1 MSEQTSTDTTE
12 VAETPETAAGATPEE
27 PNLGD
32 GGKKAL
38 DAERTARKAAEKSA
52 AALKA
57 RLDEIEQAN
66 LTELEK
72 AQKAAADAQAALADI
87 TRQNTVNRVA
97 LAKGVPADLTEFL
110 TGDTEDEVAAKADL
124 LLSRL
129 NAPTTPRPDPS
140 QASAALP
147 LNGDGIEQSLKSA
160 LGIA

>member
-1 MSEQTSTDTTE
+1 MSEQTTTDTTE
-12 VAETPETAAGATPEE
+12 PAEQTAEATPEE
-27 PNLGD
+27 NLGD
-32 GGKKAL
+32 SGKKAL
-38 DAERTARKAAEKSA
+38 DAERAARKAAEKSA

-72 AQKAAADAQAALADI
+72 AQKAATDAQAELAEV
-87 TRQNTVNRVA
+87 TRQNIINRVA

-110 TGDTEDEVAAKADL
+110 AGETEDEVAAKADL
-124 LLSRL
+124 LMSRL
-129 NAPTTPRPDPS
+129 TAPTTPRPDPS

>member
-1 MSEQTSTDTTE
+1 MSEQTATDTTE
-12 VAETPETAAGATPEE
+12 PAEQTAEATPEE
-27 PNLGD
+27 NLGD
-32 GGKKAL
+32 SGKKAL
-38 DAERTARKAAEKSA
+38 DAERAARKAAEKSA

-66 LTELEK
+66 LTELER
-72 AQKAAADAQAALADI
+72 AQKAAADAQAELAEA
-87 TRQNTVNRVA
+87 TRQNIINRVA

-110 TGDTEDEVAAKADL
+110 AGETEDEVAAKADL
-124 LLSRL
+124 LMSRL
-129 NAPTTPRPDPS
+129 TAPTTPRPDPS

>member
-12 VAETPETAAGATPEE
+12 AAESTDANKVAAPEE
-27 PNLGD
+27 SLGD
-32 GGKKAL
+32 SGKKAL
-38 DAERTARKAAEKSA
+38 DAERSARKAAEKTA

-72 AQKAAADAQAALADI
+72 AQKAAADAQAALADV
-87 TRQNTVNRVA
+87 TRQNLVNRVA
-97 LAKGVPADLTEFL
+97 LAKGVPADLAEFL

>member
-12 VAETPETAAGATPEE
+12 AAESTDATKVAAPEE
-27 PNLGD
+27 NLGD
-32 GGKKAL
+32 SGKKAL
-38 DAERTARKAAEKSA
+38 DAERSARKAAEKSA

-124 LLSRL
+124 LMARLSSTPSTPKPDATQGASGKAPAIT
-129 NAPTTPRPDPS
+129 NA
-140 QASAALP
+140 QAFAQQLA
-147 LNGDGIEQSLKSA
+147 DF
-160 LGIA
+160 

>member
-12 VAETPETAAGATPEE
+12 AAESTDAAKAAAPEE
-27 PNLGD
+27 NLGD
-32 GGKKAL
+32 SGKKAL

-72 AQKAAADAQAALADI
+72 AQKAAAEAQAALADV
-87 TRQNTVNRVA
+87 TRQNLVNRVA
-97 LAKGVPADLTEFL
+97 LAKGVPADLAEFL